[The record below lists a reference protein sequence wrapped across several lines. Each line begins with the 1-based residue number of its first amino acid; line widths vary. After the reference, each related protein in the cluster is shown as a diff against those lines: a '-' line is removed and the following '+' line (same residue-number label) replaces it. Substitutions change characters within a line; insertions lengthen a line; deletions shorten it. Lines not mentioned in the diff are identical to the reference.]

1 MDRGKESVMGLSSAN
16 MFMSAALGLFGR
28 AFIMGGIIYIAVQC
42 FLLYRD
48 GRYAQGGA
56 VHRRWIDLLIA
67 VIVIAVGV
75 LCIWRS

>member
-48 GRYAQGGA
+48 GRYAQDSATSPG
-56 VHRRWIDLLIA
+56 WIHMLIA